1 MVPAVTL
8 TVHDHMFRVVQSD
21 LPVATFAD
29 NLDFEVVDAAG
40 SRDWVCGPHG
50 CCVFVVLAM
59 TYGKKKIHH
68 E

>member
-1 MVPAVTL
+1 
-8 TVHDHMFRVVQSD
+8 MFRVVQSD